1 MRIINNKIIKVI
13 IISILTILLL
23 PIINYLIKALFSLGK
38 LSGTFIRFLS
48 TI

>member
-1 MRIINNKIIKVI
+1 MRIINNKMIRTV
-13 IISILTILLL
+13 IISIMTLLLL
-23 PIINYLIKALFSLGK
+23 PIINYLIKALFSLGR